1 MPPAGFVISDPA
13 RFASAKFPEASFGIA
28 KIRRASLRGTLIFVR
43 TGGEKKVTPPETRYA
58 KSGEVRIAYQI
69 VGSGPFDLVYVPGFV
84 SNIDLYWEMPELAY
98 FFSRLSGFSRLIMF
112 DKRGTGLSDRDVGIA
127 TLEERMD
134 DVRAVMDAAGSER
147 AALFGASEGGAMSLL
162 FAATYPQ
169 RARALVLY
177 GSYAWP
183 SHWLSDEDFNKEIEL
198 VDRLWGTGE
207 CLIGRYLP
215 RVLSEEVA
223 RPVFARF
230 ERQSASPSA
239 VMAIRRMNR
248 EIDARHVLSAIR
260 VPTLVTHRVGD
271 RAVSVE
277 LGRYLAANIPGARYV
292 ELPGDDHV
300 PFYERDITDRIVDEV
315 EEFLTGSRSEPD
327 VDRVLATV
335 MFTDIVDST
344 KRIAELGDRQWRV
357 LLDRHDETVR
367 QQLARFRGQ
376 EVKNLGDGFLATFD
390 GPARAVRC
398 AASICESVRPLGI
411 GVRSGLHT
419 GEVELKRDDVAGIA
433 VHIAARVAGEAS
445 AGETIVSSTVRDLVA
460 GSGLRFQDRG
470 IRTLKGLP
478 EEVHLYSVLEAR

>member
-1 MPPAGFVISDPA
+1 M
-13 RFASAKFPEASFGIA
+13 
-28 KIRRASLRGTLIFVR
+28 
-43 TGGEKKVTPPETRYA
+43 TPPETRYA
-58 KSGEVRIAYQI
+58 KSGEVRIAYQV

-84 SNIDLYWEMPELAY
+84 SNIELFWEIPEWVQ
-98 FFSRLSGFSRLIMF
+98 FFSRLAAFSRLILF

-134 DVRAVMDAAGSER
+134 DVRAVMDAAGSEH
-147 AALFGASEGGAMSLL
+147 AALFGISEGGPMSLL

-177 GSYAWP
+177 GSYA
-183 SHWLSDEDFNKEIEL
+183 LSEHLLVSEVEFNKEIEL
-198 VDRLWGTGE
+198 IDRLWGSGGY
-207 CLIGRYLP
+207 LMARYMP
-215 RVLSEEVA
+215 RGLSEEVA
-223 RPVFARF
+223 RQRFARF

-248 EIDARHVLSAIR
+248 EIDARHVLPAIR
-260 VPTLVTHRVGD
+260 VPTLVMHRVGD
-271 RAVSVE
+271 SAINVE
-277 LGRYLAANIPGARYV
+277 LGRYLAANIPGAKYV
-292 ELPGDDHV
+292 ELPGNDHV
-300 PFYERDITDRIVDEV
+300 PIFERDITDRIVDET

-344 KRIAELGDRQWRV
+344 KRAAELGDRQWRA

-376 EVKNLGDGFLATFD
+376 EVKNLGDGFMATFD

-398 AASICESVRPLGI
+398 AASICELVRPLGI
-411 GVRSGLHT
+411 AVRSGLHT

-433 VHIAARVAGEAS
+433 VHIAARVAAEAERN
-445 AGETIVSSTVRDLVA
+445 GRVEHR
-460 GSGLRFQDRG
+460 
-470 IRTLKGLP
+470 P
-478 EEVHLYSVLEAR
+478 

>member
-1 MPPAGFVISDPA
+1 M
-13 RFASAKFPEASFGIA
+13 
-28 KIRRASLRGTLIFVR
+28 
-43 TGGEKKVTPPETRYA
+43 TPPGTRYA
-58 KSGEVRIAYQI
+58 KSGEVRIAYQV

-84 SNIDLYWEMPELAY
+84 SNIELFWEIPEWVQ
-98 FFSRLSGFSRLIMF
+98 FFSRLAAFSRLILF

-134 DVRAVMDAAGSER
+134 DVRAVMDAAGSEH
-147 AALFGASEGGAMSLL
+147 AALFGISEGGPMSLL

-177 GSYAWP
+177 GSYA
-183 SHWLSDEDFNKEIEL
+183 LSEHLLVSEVEFNKEIEL
-198 VDRLWGTGE
+198 IDRLWGSGGY
-207 CLIGRYLP
+207 LMARYMP
-215 RVLSEEVA
+215 RGLSEEVA
-223 RPVFARF
+223 RQRFARF

-248 EIDARHVLSAIR
+248 EIDARHVLPAIR
-260 VPTLVTHRVGD
+260 VPTLVMHRVGD
-271 RAVSVE
+271 SAINVE
-277 LGRYLAANIPGARYV
+277 LGRYLAANISGAKYV
-292 ELPGDDHV
+292 ELAGNDHV
-300 PFYERDITDRIVDEV
+300 PIFERDITDRIVDET

-344 KRIAELGDRQWRV
+344 KRAAELGDRQWRA

-376 EVKNLGDGFLATFD
+376 EVKNLGDGFMATFD

-398 AASICESVRPLGI
+398 AASICELVRPLGI
-411 GVRSGLHT
+411 AVRSGLHT
-419 GEVELKRDDVAGIA
+419 GEVELKRDDLAGIA
-433 VHIAARVAGEAS
+433 VHIAARVAAEAA
-445 AGETIVSSTVRDLVA
+445 AGETVVSSTVRDLVA

-470 IRTLKGLP
+470 SRALKGLP
-478 EEVHLYSVLEAR
+478 EEVHLYSVLDTR